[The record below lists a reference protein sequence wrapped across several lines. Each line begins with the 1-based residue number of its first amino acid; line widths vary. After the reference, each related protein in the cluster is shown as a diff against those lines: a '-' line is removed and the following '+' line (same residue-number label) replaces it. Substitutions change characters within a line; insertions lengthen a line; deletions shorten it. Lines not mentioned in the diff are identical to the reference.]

1 MENTSAGGAPAVEKI
16 CAQKRFTRVSQFFI
30 AQYYYKYL
38 CYNNIYFMTPY
49 RKMHHF
55 IIEPRDSSINCC
67 CIATMQ
73 SVVTGQ
79 TPITLERKI
88 TSGGKQIKIYT
99 NRIPRIEIV
108 YLRQK
113 YKGEISARTSQDTC

>member
-1 MENTSAGGAPAVEKI
+1 
-16 CAQKRFTRVSQFFI
+16 
-30 AQYYYKYL
+30 
-38 CYNNIYFMTPY
+38 MTPY